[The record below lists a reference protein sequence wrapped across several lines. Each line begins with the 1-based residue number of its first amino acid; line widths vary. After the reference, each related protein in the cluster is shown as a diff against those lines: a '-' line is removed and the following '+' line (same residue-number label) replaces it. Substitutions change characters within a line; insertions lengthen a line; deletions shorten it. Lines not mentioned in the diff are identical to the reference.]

1 MGRNDGILCA
11 FAIEA
16 DDRHRTH
23 VSLAVVASYSPGSE
37 GRVSLNAMQS
47 TEGLGIS
54 PLPI

>member
-1 MGRNDGILCA
+1 MGRNDNILCA

-16 DDRHRTH
+16 DGGHRTH
-23 VSLAVVASYSPGSE
+23 VSLAVVAGYSLGSE
-37 GRVSLNAMQS
+37 GRVSLNATQS